1 MAFHGRKLSLNAIAW
16 AALGAALG
24 WVLTVIAAD
33 KAFMTKVES
42 IGSGMFGAVIG
53 AQLQVTLGTV
63 AAAVDTGFHPVTLIG
78 AFIGGVAMLLLL
90 GLFRKAVG
98 PMKPTRK
105 KRPAR

>member
-1 MAFHGRKLSLNAIAW
+1 LNAIVW

-24 WVLTVIAAD
+24 WILTVMAAD

-53 AQLQVTLGTV
+53 AQLQVTLVTT
-63 AAAVDTGFHPVTLIG
+63 AAVVPVDTGFHAVTLIG
-78 AFIGGVAMLLLL
+78 ALGGGVAMLLLL

-105 KRPAR
+105 KQRPAR